1 MERDQLKRLV
11 LGTEIATE
19 HAGLVWLGGAGRDAG
34 AGLESVEAGPEGL
47 GWLAIA
53 TGGSSG
59 APRWARHDERTV
71 GAATAGFCRHFGVER
86 VNAVDVLPAYH
97 VSGFMARARCAATGG
112 RHVAWDWKALER
124 GERPALEAAAGAWV
138 ISLVPTQLQRLLAQ
152 PEATA
157 WLRGFDLVLLGG
169 GPVWPELAEL
179 AAAARVRAVQSY
191 GMTETAAMVAAQRPE
206 EFAAGDRSSG
216 RALPHATVRTDGDG
230 RVVVGGQSLFRG
242 YVPEWRSG
250 AEWVTTDLGRI
261 DAAGRLHVAGRA
273 DAVIITGGKKVQ
285 PAAVEAALRAS
296 GEFDDVAVIGVP
308 DAEWGEA
315 VVACYPGGGTVVPDL
330 RRASAALAAHER
342 PKRAVAIVPWPRT
355 AHGKIDRGAL
365 RAAAM
370 AAAVG

>member
-1 MERDQLKRLV
+1 MERDHLKRLA
-11 LGTEIATE
+11 LATGAAAE
-19 HAGLVWLGGAGRDAG
+19 RAGLVWLGGGAG
-34 AGLESVEAGPEGL
+34 AAAGGAAEAGPDGL

-71 GAATAGFCRHFGVER
+71 GAAVAGFCRHFGLER
-86 VNAVDVLPAYH
+86 VNATDVLPAYH

-124 GERPALEAAAGAWV
+124 GDRPALDAAAGAWV

-152 PEATA
+152 PGATA

-169 GPVWPELAEL
+169 GPVWPELAER
-179 AAAARVRAVQSY
+179 AAAARVRAVLSY
-191 GMTETAAMVAAQRPE
+191 GMTETAAMVTAQRPE

-216 RALPHATVRTDGDG
+216 RVLPHATVTVNGDG
-230 RVVVGGQSLFRG
+230 RVAVGGASLFRG
-242 YVPEWRSG
+242 YAPAWRGETEW
-250 AEWVTTDLGRI
+250 ETTDLGAL

-296 GEFDDVAVIGVP
+296 GEFEDVAVIGVP

-315 VVACYPGGGTVVPDL
+315 VVACYPGGATAAPDL
-330 RRASAALAAHER
+330 GRAAAGLAAHER
-342 PKRAVAIVPWPRT
+342 PKRAVAIAPWPRT
-355 AHGKIDRGAL
+355 VHGKIDRVAL
-365 RAAAM
+365 RTAAM
-370 AAAVG
+370 AART